1 MSAQLKL
8 LPNRFEQLMGLYA
21 ENHALLG
28 RLLQLADTPPGRYV
42 SRTDGHPD
50 LILDVLGKAPYTSFL
65 RLTHSLP
72 DGSETE
78 PCAYVRVYHDAQQT
92 EVTHCRYGEILHRL
106 FLPNTPIKAIGDHRL
121 RMNVF
126 CGKWLAYLLDLG
138 HARASFTWV
147 SEVPEELLVKAH
159 ADDDWWK
166 VADRRLLQPKARKPR
181 KRSTA
186 VEP

>member
-1 MSAQLKL
+1 MSALPKL

-21 ENHALLG
+21 DNHLALG
-28 RLLQLADTPPGRYV
+28 RLLQLADTPPGRYR
-42 SRTDGHPD
+42 SSLADQPE

-65 RLTHSLP
+65 RLTHRLP

-126 CGKWLAYLLDLG
+126 CGKWLSYLLDLG
-138 HARASFTWV
+138 HGRESFSWV
-147 SEVPEELLVKAH
+147 SEVPEELLVQAH

-181 KRSTA
+181 KRSTP

>member
-1 MSAQLKL
+1 MSAYQKL

-28 RLLQLADTPPGRYV
+28 RLLQLTDTPPGRYR
-42 SRTDGHPD
+42 SQINEHPE

-65 RLTHSLP
+65 RLTHRLP
-72 DGSETE
+72 DGNETE
-78 PCAYVRVYHDAQQT
+78 PCAYLRVYHDARQT
-92 EVTHCRYGEILHRL
+92 EVTHCRYGAILHRL
-106 FLPNTPIKAIGDHRL
+106 FLPDTPVRAIADHRL

-138 HARASFTWV
+138 HGRESFSW
-147 SEVPEELLVKAH
+147 SGDVPEGLLIEAH
-159 ADDDWWK
+159 ADDDWWQ
-166 VADRRLLQPKARKPR
+166 VADRRLLQPKIRKPR

-186 VEP
+186 VQE